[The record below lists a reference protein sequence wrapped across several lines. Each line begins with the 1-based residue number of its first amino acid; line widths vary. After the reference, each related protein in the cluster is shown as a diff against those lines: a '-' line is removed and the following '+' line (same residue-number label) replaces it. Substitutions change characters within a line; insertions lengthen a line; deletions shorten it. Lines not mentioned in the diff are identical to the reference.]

1 MLGPVNFSGNAGD
14 APLSVGGG
22 MSPAA
27 RTDCVSSRLG
37 AVATGLAS
45 KWLTGDSM
53 VGFGGSLVNRGRA
66 GLVSNALAGAE

>member
-1 MLGPVNFSGNAGD
+1 MNFSGNVGEVPFGAG
-14 APLSVGGG
+14 GE

-45 KWLTGDSM
+45 KWLTADSM